1 MVMTPN
7 AAFLLAQVGAHSAEV
22 FAELLE
28 PLRLA
33 PQHSGIIW
41 MVRRSP
47 GISQQNM
54 AATLRMHPS
63 RLVSLL
69 DELEERGYVERRA
82 KEDDRRV
89 YAVHLTPAG
98 EEMYAQIEKLS
109 RQHQDIVCAAL
120 SDAECRRL
128 AEFLQRIA
136 EERELIVGVHPGYRW
151 LGRRIKPRK

>member
-1 MVMTPN
+1 MVLKPN

-82 KEDDRRV
+82 ERRRPPG
-89 YAVHLTPAG
+89 L
-98 EEMYAQIEKLS
+98 
-109 RQHQDIVCAAL
+109 
-120 SDAECRRL
+120 RRPS
-128 AEFLQRIA
+128 
-136 EERELIVGVHPGYRW
+136 HS
-151 LGRRIKPRK
+151 GRRRDVRTDRKVIAATSGH